1 METVTPIVNNEKQFV
16 DLKISKL
23 EEALSAVRTKIQL
36 HSSYANIRHLMDKE
50 KELADM
56 LDTTRKQYIW

>member
-1 METVTPIVNNEKQFV
+1 METVAPIVKNDKQFV
-16 DLKISKL
+16 DLKINKL
-23 EEALSAVRTKIQL
+23 EEALSAVRIKIQL

-56 LDTTRKQYIW
+56 LEATRQQYIW